1 VRRRLD
7 FISFLADAR
16 GAGQTRAVS
25 ARRIR
30 RPEYVGGAGSFVQPQ
45 RTLILAVWADG
56 EVASRVDEKGNPPN
70 LAEEG
75 DYERGV

>member
-1 VRRRLD
+1 
-7 FISFLADAR
+7 
-16 GAGQTRAVS
+16 
-25 ARRIR
+25 
-30 RPEYVGGAGSFVQPQ
+30 
-45 RTLILAVWADG
+45 LILAVWADG